1 MSKKHSYTN
10 PEDKFDAAYVEAQ
23 VTEGK
28 KYYDEQGWEISPPIS
43 DRECIYRCLENC
55 EELAGL
61 DRKQV
66 RRLMEDF
73 ETMKTEFVRN
83 EEYPVLQEVNVDLQ
97 KITST
102 GTAVAV
108 IGGGTFMGGNYAV
121 DQATGGP
128 EKRIK
133 AKQSELQLIVR
144 EEVRSALTE
153 MLPTSTGGVM
163 RVAQPGNYREEVP
176 K

>member
-1 MSKKHSYTN
+1 M
-10 PEDKFDAAYVEAQ
+10 
-23 VTEGK
+23 
-28 KYYDEQGWEISPPIS
+28 
-43 DRECIYRCLENC
+43 
-55 EELAGL
+55 
-61 DRKQV
+61 
-66 RRLMEDF
+66 
-73 ETMKTEFVRN
+73 
-83 EEYPVLQEVNVDLQ
+83 DLQ

-108 IGGGTFMGGNYAV
+108 IGGGTFMGGNYSV

-144 EEVRSALTE
+144 EEVRSALAE
-153 MLPTSTGGVM
+153 MLPKSTGGVV
-163 RVAQPGNYREEVP
+163 RIDTPGDYRKEVP